1 VHKSEYAGELLPR
14 AGGGGVTRV
23 GVDKDSGELVYA
35 ATPAGTP
42 REDPRTLP
50 LLSWEAVARVNVV
63 HPKLKT
69 QRQLAPTYLAGR
81 YAHMGVLKLRS
92 QVHLPD

>member
-1 VHKSEYAGELLPR
+1 MLTSEYAGELLPR
-14 AGGGGVTRV
+14 GGGGVTRV
-23 GVDKDSGELVYA
+23 GEDIDSGELLYA
-35 ATPAGTP
+35 ATPAATP

-81 YAHMGVLKLRS
+81 YAHMGVQKLRA